1 MHEIDNYEKEC
12 HERFKLIQQSKVV
25 DIEKALNESNELFS
39 KSNRLLKQFK
49 IDQTSVIDIV

>member
-12 HERFKLIQQSKVV
+12 HEKFKLIQQSKVE

-49 IDQTSVIDIV
+49 ID